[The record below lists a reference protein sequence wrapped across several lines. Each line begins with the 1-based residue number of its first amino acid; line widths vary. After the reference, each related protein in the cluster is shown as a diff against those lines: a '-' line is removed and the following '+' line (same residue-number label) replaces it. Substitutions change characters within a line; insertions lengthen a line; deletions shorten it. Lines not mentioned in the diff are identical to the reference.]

1 MSGRHADR
9 IGAAIEAYNAGEFER
24 FLETLAEDVEWKRV
38 DGLPDEGGTIYGR
51 DAVRELFRPEAW
63 ARQRFEPL
71 QIVEEGDT
79 VLVHGL
85 FHAEGAGSGIVLGV
99 ETYAV
104 YRFNADGLAH
114 RVENW
119 REREDA
125 ERSSGLTLR
134 GA

>member
-38 DGLPDEGGTIYGR
+38 DGLPDEGGTICGR
-51 DAVRELFRPEAW
+51 DAVRELFQAGGVGPPALRAAPDC
-63 ARQRFEPL
+63 RGGR
-71 QIVEEGDT
+71 
-79 VLVHGL
+79 H
-85 FHAEGAGSGIVLGV
+85 GAGPRSVPCGGCGERIVLGV

-119 REREDA
+119 RDRGGA
-125 ERSSGLTLR
+125 ERSSGLTLS